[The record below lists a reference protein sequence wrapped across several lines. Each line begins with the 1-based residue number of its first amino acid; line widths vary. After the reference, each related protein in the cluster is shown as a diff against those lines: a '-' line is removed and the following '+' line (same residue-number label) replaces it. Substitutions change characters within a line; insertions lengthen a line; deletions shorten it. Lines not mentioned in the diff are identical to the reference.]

1 MQLHDQLRS
10 LDRYVQ
16 MTRCFSAVAELIVNY
31 YQTGVYRD
39 CPNFLSAIVKFSQFC
54 TFFSFI
60 ELFLPRD
67 ALVHSAVMRLLSSV
81 RLSVCLSVCDDQ
93 VP

>member
-39 CPNFLSAIVKFSQFC
+39 CPNFL
-54 TFFSFI
+54 
-60 ELFLPRD
+60 
-67 ALVHSAVMRLLSSV
+67 
-81 RLSVCLSVCDDQ
+81 
-93 VP
+93 